1 MPIYQFTV
9 TEDSI
14 SARKKTEIAA
24 AITATHCEVTG
35 APNHYVSVVF
45 IDLPKGNLFLAGK
58 PVSGARMVGTIR
70 RRSEALKRE
79 LLTKLAQS
87 WSDATGEPVTEV
99 VMFLT
104 EVPGYQVFEGGELLL
119 EAEQDPGARV

>member
-14 SARKKTEIAA
+14 SARKKAAIAE

-35 APNHYVSVVF
+35 APSHYVSVVF
-45 IDLPKGNLFLAGK
+45 IDAPKGNLFLAGK
-58 PVSGARMVGTIR
+58 SVSGVRMVGTIR

-79 LLTKLAQS
+79 LLTKLAQA
-87 WSDATGEPVTEV
+87 WSDVTGEPLTEV
-99 VMFLT
+99 VMFLV
-104 EVPGYQVFEGGELLL
+104 EVPGFQVFEGGELLR
-119 EAEQDPGARV
+119 EAEDDPEARV

>member
-14 SARKKTEIAA
+14 SARKKAAIAE

-35 APNHYVSVVF
+35 APSHYVSVVF
-45 IDLPKGNLFLAGK
+45 IDAPKGNLFLAGK
-58 PVSGARMVGTIR
+58 SVSGVRMVGTIR

-79 LLTKLAQS
+79 LLTKLAQA
-87 WSDATGEPVTEV
+87 WSDVTGEPLTEV
-99 VMFLT
+99 VMFLV
-104 EVPGYQVFEGGELLL
+104 EFPSFRRWRIAAGS
-119 EAEQDPGARV
+119 RR